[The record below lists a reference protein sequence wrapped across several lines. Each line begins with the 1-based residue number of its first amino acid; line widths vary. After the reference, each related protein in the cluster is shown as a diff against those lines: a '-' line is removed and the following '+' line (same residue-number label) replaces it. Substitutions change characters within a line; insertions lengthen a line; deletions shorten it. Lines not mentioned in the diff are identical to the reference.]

1 MRVCLVYD
9 CLYPWTVGG
18 AERRMRTLAEAL
30 VAAGHEVTY
39 LTRRQWA
46 TDEPPDLPGVRVVAV
61 SREEELYGPDGNRT
75 IGEPVR
81 FGAGV
86 LRHLLRHGR
95 EYDVVHT
102 VSFPFFSLL
111 AAAAARRRGRYRL
124 LSDWYEVWSPEY
136 WRAYVGGPQAPV
148 ARAIQR
154 ACARVPQEAFVFS
167 RLHAR
172 RLADEGMRSPAT
184 VLWGEWAAD
193 AAGAAGVSAP
203 APASLQVVFAGRHIP
218 EKQAPLAVEAIVRA
232 AARVPGLTG
241 VILGDGPERPLVLK
255 TIARLGAQDLVS
267 APGFVDAEV
276 LDETLRGALALIAP
290 TRREGYGLVVVEA
303 SALGVPAVLAA
314 GPDNAATELVDEGVN
329 GFVAATDDPDALA
342 DALVAVHTR
351 GPALRDSTADW
362 HRRHLAR
369 VAEQDP
375 LARILAAYA
384 SDGAPSARR

>member
-9 CLYPWTVGG
+9 CLFPWTVGG
-18 AERRMRTLAEAL
+18 AERRMRVLAEAL
-30 VAAGHEVTY
+30 VTAGHEVTY
-39 LTRRQWA
+39 LTRRQWPHDA
-46 TDEPPDLPGVRVVAV
+46 PPQLPGIRVIAV

-111 AAAAARRRGRYRL
+111 AAAAARRRGGYRL

-136 WRAYVGGPQAPV
+136 WRAYVGGPQAPI
-148 ARAIQR
+148 ARAVQR
-154 ACARVPQEAFVFS
+154 ACARVSQEAFVFS

-172 RLADEGMRSPAT
+172 RLEEEGMRSPAT

-193 AAGAAGVSAP
+193 GADGEPGAAP
-203 APASLQVVFAGRHIP
+203 TMQVVFAGRQIP

-232 AARVPGLTG
+232 AARVPGLSG
-241 VILGDGPERPLVLK
+241 VILGDGPERPLVLE
-255 TIARLGAQDLVS
+255 TIARLGAQELVS
-267 APGFVDAEV
+267 APGFVDTET
-276 LDETLRGALALIAP
+276 LENTLRGALALIAP

-303 SALGVPAVLAA
+303 AALGVPTVLAP
-314 GPDNAATELVDEGVN
+314 GPDNAAIELVEDGVN
-329 GFVAATDDPDALA
+329 GFVAASADPDALA
-342 DALVAVHTR
+342 DALVAVHAR
-351 GPALRDSTADW
+351 GQALRDSTA
-362 HRRHLAR
+362 
-369 VAEQDP
+369 
-375 LARILAAYA
+375 
-384 SDGAPSARR
+384 